1 MKRLLSIA
9 AVLLV
14 VFSLCGCEA
23 EEKYPKHTE
32 SFYVNDFAEVLSDTE
47 EQELLQKAVAL
58 ENATTAQVVV
68 ATVTSLHGEEP
79 YYYATE
85 LARQWGVGNN
95 EADNGILVLLSTGD
109 REIFIAVGYGL
120 EGALP
125 DSKTGRIIDVYGL
138 EYLKNDEFGKGIK
151 AISEALIN
159 EVYIEYGL
167 EPEAG
172 YINIDMVPEQITSEV
187 GEVAVYWVIM
197 LIVIIILSFIS
208 RRRSGGFFFFGMPHI
223 HTGSHGGFR
232 SGGGF
237 GGGSFRG
244 GGGGFGGGGAGRGF

>member
-23 EEKYPKHTE
+23 EEKYPNHTE

-138 EYLKNDEFGKGIK
+138 QYLKNDEFGKGIK

-187 GEVAVYWVIM
+187 GEVAVSWVIM

-237 GGGSFRG
+237 GGGGFRG

>member
-68 ATVTSLHGEEP
+68 ATVTSLHGDEP

-138 EYLKNDEFGKGIK
+138 QYLKNDEFGKGIK

-172 YINIDMVPEQITSEV
+172 YINIEMIPEQNTPEPSEV
-187 GEVAVYWVIM
+187 LVSWVIM
-197 LIVIIILSFIS
+197 IIIIVILSFIT
-208 RRRSGGFFFFGMPHI
+208 RGRSGGFFFFGMPHI

-237 GGGSFRG
+237 GGGGFRG

>member
-47 EQELLQKAVAL
+47 EQELLQRAVAL
-58 ENATTAQVVV
+58 ENTTTAQVVV